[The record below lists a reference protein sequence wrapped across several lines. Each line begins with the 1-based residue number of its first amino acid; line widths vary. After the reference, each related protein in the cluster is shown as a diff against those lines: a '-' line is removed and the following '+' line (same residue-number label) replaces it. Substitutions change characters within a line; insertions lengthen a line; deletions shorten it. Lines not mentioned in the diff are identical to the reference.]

1 MTTSYR
7 QPGVVLTDHHFTVP
21 LDHDDPGGE
30 RIGLYA
36 REAVATGKDPEGL
49 PWLLYLEGGP
59 GFGARRF
66 TGRQAWL
73 ERALRDHRVL
83 LLDQRGTGRST
94 PANRQTLPLRGTPG
108 RQAEYLS
115 HFRADSIVRD
125 CEAIRPALTGGA
137 PWTVLGQSFGGF
149 CATHYLTTA
158 PGGLRTALIT
168 GGLPSLTAT
177 ADEVYAAAL
186 PRVERK
192 NLAHYARYPMDVERA
207 RRIAAHLAEH
217 RTTLPG
223 GHRLTPEAFQSL
235 GILLGTGDGSHQ
247 LHYLLEDAFVRT
259 PAGHAL
265 SDSFL
270 EAVRERLSF
279 AGHPLYALLH
289 EAIYAQDPAAPTG
302 WAAERVRAAHP
313 RFDAAGALAGNG
325 PCSSPARASTPG
337 TSPPTRHSNRS
348 ARPPNCSP
356 RAPAGPRSTT
366 RPGWPPTRCRSPPR
380 STTTTCTSTRPTRWR
395 PPGPCAACARG
406 SPTNSNTT
414 ASGQAVP
421 ASWTAS
427 WRSPTTTPSDRAS
440 RPSGRPRPRPTDLR
454 PWRRSGLRS
463 HEERAGGRR
472 PCPDRRG
479 RADVG

>member
-7 QPGVVLTDHHFTVP
+7 QPGVVLTDHRFTVP

-30 RIGLYA
+30 RIELYA

-49 PWLLYLEGGP
+49 PWMLYLEGGP

-94 PANRQTLPLRGTPG
+94 PANRQTLPLRGTPE
-108 RQAEYLS
+108 RQAAYLA

-125 CEAIRPALTGGA
+125 CETIRPALTGGA

-149 CATHYLTTA
+149 CATHYLSTA
-158 PGGLRTALIT
+158 PEGLRTALIT

-177 ADEVYAAAL
+177 ADEVYAAAV

-207 RRIAAHLAEH
+207 RRIAGHLAEH
-217 RTTLPG
+217 PVTLPG
-223 GHRLTPEAFQSL
+223 GHLLTPEAFQSL

-259 PAGHAL
+259 PAGPAL
-265 SDSFL
+265 SDAFL
-270 EAVRERLSF
+270 EAVRAHLSF

-289 EAIYAQDPAAPTG
+289 EAIYAQDPAVPTG

-313 RFDAAGALAGNG
+313 RFDAAGALAGDG
-325 PCSSPARASTPG
+325 PLLFTGESVHPWHFGTDPALAPLRETAALLAARTGWTPLYDPARLAANEVPVAAAVYHDDMYVDTA
-337 TSPPTRHSNRS
+337 HSLET
-348 ARPPNCSP
+348 AR
-356 RAPAGPRSTT
+356 
-366 RPGWPPTRCRSPPR
+366 
-380 STTTTCTSTRPTRWR
+380 
-395 PPGPCAACARG
+395 
-406 SPTNSNTT
+406 
-414 ASGQAVP
+414 AV
-421 ASWTAS
+421 
-427 WRSPTTTPSDRAS
+427 R
-440 RPSGRPRPRPTDLR
+440 
-454 PWRRSGLRS
+454 GLRTWVTDEFE
-463 HEERAGGRR
+463 HDGVRAGGPRVL
-472 PCPDRRG
+472 DRLLALA
-479 RADVG
+479 ADEV